1 MDHTFHH
8 PSHKKKLV
16 QLRTRVGDTCAENEP
31 IKKWR
36 VSSELTINAERVE
49 IFLCLRY
56 KNMKFDFLGNLW
68 KIKLCHIYN
77 DNEDSC
83 LMDWTLWAAKIWQMQ
98 CVLGAF
104 CIAYFHSKRSHRH
117 FPSNIDLLK
126 FKRTALRY
134 GTRAPTTECPQAIVV
149 MSLQSIV
156 GVVIQVKFNSKH
168 VENSLIDFALQNNY
182 L

>member
-1 MDHTFHH
+1 MDHTFPH
-8 PSHKKKLV
+8 PSHKKKFN
-16 QLRTRVGDTCAENEP
+16 TAHYWVGDTCAENEP

-36 VSSELTINAERVE
+36 FSSELNINADRVE

-56 KNMKFDFLGNLW
+56 KNIMFDFLGNLW
-68 KIKLCHIYN
+68 KIILCHIYN

-126 FKRTALRY
+126 FQ
-134 GTRAPTTECPQAIVV
+134 TRCPQIWNAGSNNR
-149 MSLQSIV
+149 MSSS
-156 GVVIQVKFNSKH
+156 NCCH
-168 VENSLIDFALQNNY
+168 VSSVHCWGCYSGKI
-182 L
+182 